1 MNFLPKE
8 LKSKIQSH
16 FDSIYDFINYCESD
30 KKNKKFCIEE
40 YKRIITKK
48 GYTKIPSDKIVE
60 KVFNF
65 LKINQGKIPIATANF
80 LFFGGNFNGDIM
92 ILFDKN
98 LRPFFHEF
106 ITPRDN
112 RYSDLFSERKI
123 GTNFKKIS
131 VHIEDNISNIYPKS
145 TSEIDNEIK
154 KMEFIYKIIDDLPS
168 KESADGPLLS
178 SRLENK
184 ILLIPFLIDYIKLL
198 KTVKNEKR
206 KEIIN
211 KYKRIA
217 TPVIA
222 GAGFLGTIA
231 LGKYINKKLKDKILN
246 DRKMRKMQKDAK
258 KLYKDVKVK
267 SKTNSKKTKKVSKTN

>member
-8 LKSKIQSH
+8 LISKIQSN

-92 ILFDKN
+92 ILFDKI

-106 ITPRDN
+106 ITPGDN
-112 RYSDLFSERKI
+112 RYNDLFSERKI
-123 GTNFKKIS
+123 DETRKTIKKYM
-131 VHIEDNISNIYPKS
+131 VDNNPDV
-145 TSEIDNEIK
+145 IDNMSIKTINDEIK
-154 KMEFIYKIIDDLPS
+154 KIKFIIEIFIKMDINITRTILDYLNSYLSVLTSIKSLKMHNIVSDYIIPIVGIGSLSALWGYGLIKVVQKLHSIRQKYKKIIKRRLKNDD
-168 KESADGPLLS
+168 
-178 SRLENK
+178 
-184 ILLIPFLIDYIKLL
+184 
-198 KTVKNEKR
+198 
-206 KEIIN
+206 
-211 KYKRIA
+211 
-217 TPVIA
+217 
-222 GAGFLGTIA
+222 
-231 LGKYINKKLKDKILN
+231 
-246 DRKMRKMQKDAK
+246 
-258 KLYKDVKVK
+258 KVK
-267 SKTNSKKTKKVSKTN
+267 SKKSSKKSLKVSTKTKKSLKVSKNN